1 MSPGTLAEG
10 GGLQKLTLIFTLTGG
25 EPPEFDATVTLAYF
39 GTASFNDYNAPISN
53 GTIKVGQRSG
63 SAVIGV
69 TPFQDDEQEANEVIR
84 LRATAEILI
93 FKDQADETTVRV
105 TSNTVGVSIADPA
118 VAPTPTPRPSS
129 GGGGS
134 QPTPTPTPTPMPT
147 PAPVPRTLTPVDEA
161 MAMLGENFVRAFYFN
176 NDTKDW
182 TFCDP
187 RAGDANTIEAFISG
201 ESYWILVKESRATII
216 NGKVHILICME
227 GNCWNQ
233 IGW

>member
-39 GTASFNDYNAPISN
+39 GTASFNDYNAPILN
-53 GTIKVGQRSG
+53 GTIKAGQRSG

-69 TPFQDDEQEANEVIR
+69 TPFRDDEQEGNEVIR

-118 VAPTPTPRPSS
+118 VAPTPTP
-129 GGGGS
+129 
-134 QPTPTPTPTPMPT
+134 T
-147 PAPVPRTLTPVDEA
+147 PRTLTPVDEA

-216 NGKVHILICME
+216 NGKVHLLICME